1 MRERRNSLSQSESET
16 KTSCHRMKRIARRP
30 VGIGLLGA
38 SPNKLTVQ
46 RLFSALENMKG
57 MFKNLKARSVPVLWS
72 GRGKQ
77 IFTSP

>member
-1 MRERRNSLSQSESET
+1 MRRSP
-16 KTSCHRMKRIARRP
+16 KTSCHRLDRTAL
-30 VGIGLLGA
+30 VIGLLGA
-38 SPNKLTVQ
+38 SPNNLTVQ

-57 MFKNLKARSVPVLWS
+57 MFKNLKARSVPVPWS